1 MLNRNFKTAA
11 AVEFDAEP
19 VLPTHDA
26 VALAVV
32 IATDDP
38 ANAQALVAACELMPA
53 FACRVRVAALLGD
66 PARLRA
72 RPDEIL
78 IVDLA
83 NTFDSRLDS
92 SRYPASPCISI
103 VHAADS
109 HSVDLAHTHAAL
121 RFADLTPAALELAVR
136 LAQQNCRS
144 TMIARRAAEA
154 AERAAIGARE
164 AQSRALD
171 EISPIAHALQGLL
184 EIMSA
189 DADTPDAQAPTQ
201 FRLLQNWARDLV
213 SAVGR
218 HQDAVAS
225 ISAEADLTAIVEDAI
240 ALLKP
245 KSDGLGQT
253 VVFSAPGEPV
263 LTPVD
268 AQRLQA
274 AVRQLIECALDRE
287 GGDRRIDIVLWRSM
301 EDVRLALVSG
311 PPVRRGLEAEEDC
324 ALPPVR
330 AAGFADAGYIGALA
344 LLRELGAVVEAN
356 CANASGAS
364 LLVSMPLA

>member
-1 MLNRNFKTAA
+1 MLNRNFKTAVA
-11 AVEFDAEP
+11 DEFDNEP
-19 VLPTHDA
+19 ALPTHDS
-26 VALAVV
+26 VPLSVV
-32 IATDDP
+32 IATDHP
-38 ANAQALVAACELMPA
+38 ANAQALVAACELMSA
-53 FACRVRVAALLGD
+53 FACRVRVASLHGD

-83 NTFDSRLDS
+83 NAFDSRLDP

-136 LAQQNCRS
+136 LAQNNCRS

-154 AERAAIGARE
+154 AERAAVAARE
-164 AQSRALD
+164 AQSRALE
-171 EISPIAHALQGLL
+171 EISPSAHALQGLL

-189 DADTPDAQAPTQ
+189 DADAPNGQATAQ
-201 FRLLQNWARDLV
+201 FKLLQKWARDLIG
-213 SAVGR
+213 AVGR
-218 HQDAVAS
+218 HQDAVAA
-225 ISAEADLTAIVEDAI
+225 ISAETDLTAIVEDAI
-240 ALLKP
+240 ALLKA
-245 KSDGLGQT
+245 KSDGLGHT

-287 GGDRRIDIVLWRSM
+287 GSARRIDIVLWQSM

-311 PPVRRGLEAEEDC
+311 PPARRGLESDENC
-324 ALPPVR
+324 APPPVR
-330 AAGFADAGYIGALA
+330 AAGLPDAGYVGALA
-344 LLRELGAVVEAN
+344 LLRELGATIEAK
-356 CANASGAS
+356 CADASGAS
-364 LLVSMPLA
+364 LLISMPLA